1 MADDLIRITR
11 EAHLQLLTPPG
22 VETWEA
28 RGAVSTIDLAF
39 RSANIAQHL
48 ISCRK
53 DDQLESGS
61 DYYPITTLLALETP
75 P

>member
-1 MADDLIRITR
+1 MVDNLIYITH

-22 VETWEA
+22 VETWET

-39 RSANIAQHL
+39 GSANIAQHL

-53 DDQLESGS
+53 DNQLKSS
-61 DYYPITTLLALETP
+61 LDHYPITTLFALETP
-75 P
+75 L